1 MYKERLDVG
10 AKSQFTSPFHQSD
23 LVICSFVLLFVGFC
37 LCFIRQL
44 ISPVSLKQES
54 IRFRPAF
61 MLRVSPPHSA
71 MWLIST
77 MNLGPVPTAVPVYP
91 HDAADINTNTDVHV
105 NTVTRVMLFS
115 NELQY
120 LQYGRAESQNPQSR
134 PEIDFLCSCLVFTNK
149 QTNAFLLV
157 GFLVFRGC
165 VWVCGCVF
173 ITHTV
178 RPLFSLVEG
187 SCHKQQRLLCHSD
200 FSTQLFWPFFFLR
213 RHRLLLRLCF

>member
-165 VWVCGCVF
+165 VCGCVGVF
-173 ITHTV
+173 LSLIQSVLCSVWWRVLVISSSDCCVTQISAHSCFG
-178 RPLFSLVEG
+178 RSFSYVDIV
-187 SCHKQQRLLCHSD
+187 CY
-200 FSTQLFWPFFFLR
+200 
-213 RHRLLLRLCF
+213 